1 MRVAKSVQRGIREV
15 VAAAAVPA
23 FFARIGPYLDHS
35 KRSGR
40 SRMGMPM
47 SARAN
52 KGVDMGYRDRP
63 IRNVL
68 GLAGQRQAA
77 EEQEESKGLLA
88 SLQDKKEAAPLGG
101 PLYNKLSVPT
111 AFVARCLV
119 DVGFRLFVLYP
130 L

>member
-1 MRVAKSVQRGIREV
+1 V

-23 FFARIGPYLDHS
+23 FFARVGPDLDHS

-77 EEQEESKGLLA
+77 EEQSKGLLHPY
-88 SLQDKKEAAPLGG
+88 KIKRKRPRWGAAL
-101 PLYNKLSVPT
+101 
-111 AFVARCLV
+111 
-119 DVGFRLFVLYP
+119 
-130 L
+130 